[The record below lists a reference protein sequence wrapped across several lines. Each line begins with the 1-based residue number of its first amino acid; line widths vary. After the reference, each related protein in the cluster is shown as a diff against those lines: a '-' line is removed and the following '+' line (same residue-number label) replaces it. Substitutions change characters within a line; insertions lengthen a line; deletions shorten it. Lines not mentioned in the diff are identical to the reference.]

1 MRYNR
6 YVTSPLQNAIFHFL
20 RYDTRFSYGGPALIQ
35 SVAYGTGS
43 PRRALAAPPESH
55 HGKQKRELLAY
66 LFNEHSDAM
75 VRVAFFVLKSTQD
88 AEDIVHEV
96 FCVLLTGGTETLYS
110 LAPQEQKRYLL
121 TAAHNRALNHL
132 RRTAREL
139 LCLDNGYSTEFCCHP
154 DLREDDFTQEL
165 CRRNDLAL
173 LRKALGS
180 LQKSDRE
187 ILYAFYFSEKSLAQ
201 QAREIG
207 CAAATMRQHLCRAR
221 MRFRKKLLSEQ
232 ARREI

>member
-1 MRYNR
+1 MIH
-6 YVTSPLQNAIFHFL
+6 S
-20 RYDTRFSYGGPALIQ
+20 G
-35 SVAYGTGS
+35 AYGTGIAH
-43 PRRALAAPPESH
+43 RALAAPPESH

-75 VRVAFFVLKSTQD
+75 AHAAFSVLKSTQD

-121 TAAHNRALNHL
+121 TAAHNRALNYR

-139 LCLDNGYSTEFCCHP
+139 LCLDDGCSAEFCCHP

-165 CRRNDLAL
+165 CRRSELAL
-173 LRKALGS
+173 LRKVLGS

-201 QAREIG
+201 QARETG
-207 CAAATMRQHLCRAR
+207 CAAATIRQHLCRAR
-221 MRFRKKLLSEQ
+221 MRFRKKLLLEQ
-232 ARREI
+232 KR

>member
-1 MRYNR
+1 MIH
-6 YVTSPLQNAIFHFL
+6 S
-20 RYDTRFSYGGPALIQ
+20 G
-35 SVAYGTGS
+35 AYGTGIAH
-43 PRRALAAPPESH
+43 RALAAPPESH
-55 HGKQKRELLAY
+55 HGKQKRELLAH

-75 VRVAFFVLKSTQD
+75 VRAAFSVLKSTQD

-96 FCVLLTGGTETLYS
+96 FCVLLTGGAETLYS

-121 TAAHNRALNHL
+121 TAAHNRALNHR

-139 LCLDNGYSTEFCCHP
+139 LCLDDGCSAEFCCHP

-165 CRRNDLAL
+165 CRRSELAL
-173 LRKALGS
+173 LRKVLGS

-201 QAREIG
+201 QARETG
-207 CAAATMRQHLCRAR
+207 CAAATIRQHLCRAR
-221 MRFRKKLLSEQ
+221 MRFRKKLLLEQ
-232 ARREI
+232 KL

>member
-1 MRYNR
+1 MIH
-6 YVTSPLQNAIFHFL
+6 S
-20 RYDTRFSYGGPALIQ
+20 G
-35 SVAYGTGS
+35 AYGTGMAH
-43 PRRALAAPPESH
+43 RAPSAPLESY

-75 VRVAFFVLKSTQD
+75 ARAVFSVLKSTQD

-96 FCVLLTGGTETLYS
+96 FCVLLTGGAETLCS

-121 TAAHNRALNHL
+121 TAAHNRALNH
-132 RRTAREL
+132 RRRSAREL
-139 LCLDNGYSTEFCCHP
+139 LCLDGSCSTEFCCHP

-165 CRRNDLAL
+165 CRRSEPAL
-173 LRKALGS
+173 LRKVLGS

-201 QAREIG
+201 QARETG

-221 MRFRKKLLSEQ
+221 MRFRKKLLLEQ
-232 ARREI
+232 KR